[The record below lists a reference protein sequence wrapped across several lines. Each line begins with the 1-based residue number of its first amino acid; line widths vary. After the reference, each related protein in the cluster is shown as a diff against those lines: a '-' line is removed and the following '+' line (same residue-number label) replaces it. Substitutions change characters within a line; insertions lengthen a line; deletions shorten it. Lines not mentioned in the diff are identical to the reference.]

1 MLAPLGGLCTS
12 PPIYRPLSAGNPT
25 LRGAPRRRSA
35 VVPRSRLFSLRA
47 QGVQAT
53 AQRQPEG
60 AAVDAAQG
68 RHRADREEV
77 GRHVTG
83 AYWDVAGVA
92 TPPRSAEA
100 SAVVGAI
107 PAPIA
112 TVLAGG
118 ARAVGCGTMPPGS
131 ARSLGALAVFLSA
144 TVCIRNSIARVLCPP
159 KSSERTT

>member
-25 LRGAPRRRSA
+25 LHGAPRRRSA

-68 RHRADREEV
+68 RHRAEV

-118 ARAVGCGTMPPGS
+118 ERAVGCWTMPPGS
-131 ARSLGALAVFLSA
+131 ARALGALAVFLSA